1 MIGSGLLSRGQAG
14 DERGLIEDDQN
25 EPQDEPIVAQKPTN
39 SKKILLSYVLSKWT
53 EFRQISYVLL
63 IEYCHPNF
71 NLAKAGKGSTYFS
84 YRNEGEYEPMDQ
96 PQDE

>member
-25 EPQDEPIVAQKPTN
+25 EPQDEPIVAQKTTN
-39 SKKILLSYVLSKWT
+39 SKKVLSYVLSKLT
-53 EFRQISYVLL
+53 EFILYVLL

-71 NLAKAGKGSTYFS
+71 NLAKPGKGSTYFS

>member
-39 SKKILLSYVLSKWT
+39 SKKILLSYHM
-53 EFRQISYVLL
+53 I
-63 IEYCHPNF
+63 HM
-71 NLAKAGKGSTYFS
+71 S
-84 YRNEGEYEPMDQ
+84 YRNGQNLFYTCS
-96 PQDE
+96 